1 MKLVIIKLISD
12 TFCYLFYD
20 DQEAFIIDLYD
31 DSIIDKLLSSEMNK
45 DFLDEKD
52 IEALN
57 KKNKERKLIFA
68 FFTEPSM
75 EEERIK
81 TYLKTKYGDSTK
93 VFLPE
98 ANNKKEVTIKHMKD
112 GTIIKCIKTPG
123 HSLYSKCFFV
133 KLNDNSKAY
142 TAVGN
147 LFSFLGCNVSHIFS
161 KEMYVKKIDKES
173 IVLYKKDEKAKNLA
187 FIKNNKY
194 EISDIIS
201 KKSFL
206 KCKDEIMYNPFF

>member
-31 DSIIDKLLSSEMNK
+31 DSIIDKLLSSEINK

-112 GTIIKCIKTPG
+112 DTIIKCIKTPV
-123 HSLYSKCFFV
+123 FFV

-142 TAVGN
+142 IAVGN

-161 KEMYVKKIDKES
+161 KEMYVKSLNKIKKEIDKES

-187 FIKNNKY
+187 GI
-194 EISDIIS
+194 
-201 KKSFL
+201 
-206 KCKDEIMYNPFF
+206 